1 MWPMMLVSAAVLGGV
16 SVACYI
22 MLRRVFRLYKGAE
35 ESVRGLTVG
44 IFGRLRKVEE
54 MVRELPRVGA
64 FSEGVLNRLEVLER
78 EVESLSEALKGL
90 ETRVSRV
97 EEALKTVPEAQRAVA
112 KPPAG
117 ALTLEGLTPTE
128 VRILRI
134 LASEGAMT
142 ASGLRE
148 RVGRSREH
156 VSRLLKKLY
165 ERGFIERDVSEI
177 PYKYAVRDEVK
188 GMLEAS

>member
-1 MWPMMLVSAAVLGGV
+1 MMLMSAAVLSCV
-16 SVACYI
+16 SIACYI

-54 MVRELPRVGA
+54 MVRELPRMRVPD
-64 FSEGVLNRLEVLER
+64 EDVLSRLEVLER
-78 EVESLSEALKGL
+78 EVKSLSETLKGL

-97 EEALKTVPEAQRAVA
+97 EEGLKTVPEARKAAA
-112 KPPAG
+112 KTTAET
-117 ALTLEGLTPTE
+117 LTLEGLTPTE
-128 VRILRI
+128 VRILRV

-188 GMLEAS
+188 AMLEAS

>member
-1 MWPMMLVSAAVLGGV
+1 LWPMMLVSAVVLGGV

-22 MLRRVFRLYKGAE
+22 MLKRAFRLYKGAE
-35 ESVRGLTVG
+35 ESVRGLMIG

-54 MVRELPRVGA
+54 VVKQLPQAGVLD
-64 FSEGVLNRLEVLER
+64 EGVLSRLEVLEQ
-78 EVESLSEALKGL
+78 EMKSLSEALKGL
-90 ETRVSRV
+90 EVKVSHV
-97 EEALKTVPEAQRAVA
+97 EKTLKTAPEARRAAA

-117 ALTLEGLTPTE
+117 TLTLEGLTPTE

-188 GMLEAS
+188 AMLEAS

>member
-54 MVRELPRVGA
+54 MVRELPRVGVVD
-64 FSEGVLNRLEVLER
+64 EGVLNRLE
-78 EVESLSEALKGL
+78 A
-90 ETRVSRV
+90 RVSRV
-97 EEALKTVPEAQRAVA
+97 EESLKTVPEAQRAVA

-134 LASEGAMT
+134 LTSEGAMT

-148 RVGRSREH
+148 RVSRSREH

-188 GMLEAS
+188 GMLETS

>member
-1 MWPMMLVSAAVLGGV
+1 MILVSAAVLGGV

-22 MLRRVFRLYKGAE
+22 MLRRAFRLYKGAE
-35 ESVRGLTVG
+35 ESVRGLMIG

-54 MVRELPRVGA
+54 AVKQLPQARA
-64 FSEGVLNRLEVLER
+64 LDEGVLNRLEVLEQ
-78 EVESLSEALKGL
+78 EVKSLSEALKGL
-90 ETRVSRV
+90 EAKVSHV
-97 EEALKTVPEAQRAVA
+97 ERALKTVPEAQRAVA

-134 LASEGAMT
+134 LASEGPMT
-142 ASGLRE
+142 ASVLRE

-165 ERGFIERDVSEI
+165 DRGFIERDVSEI
-177 PYKYAVRDEVK
+177 PYRYAVRDKVK
-188 GMLEAS
+188 EMLEAS